1 MAEQVP
7 NGELP
12 IGQVVAEGGGQAPA
26 SWLDYCLTIAG
37 IVTIIAVAVRN
48 FFILLSFFIFLS
60 FFLNDDTFAFAFA
73 CLYNLLT
80 ARIINDNLDI

>member
-7 NGELP
+7 NYGELP

-48 FFILLSFFIFLS
+48 FFILLSLS
-60 FFLNDDTFAFAFA
+60 FFLSMMIHLHLHV
-73 CLYNLLT
+73 C
-80 ARIINDNLDI
+80 IIY